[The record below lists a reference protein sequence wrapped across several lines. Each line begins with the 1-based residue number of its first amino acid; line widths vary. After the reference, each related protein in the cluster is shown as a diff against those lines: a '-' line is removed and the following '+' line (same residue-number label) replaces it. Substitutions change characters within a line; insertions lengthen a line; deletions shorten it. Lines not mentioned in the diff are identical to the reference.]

1 MDIQLIIKMI
11 KPNLFKFI
19 YSRLHKLGIKLIYS
33 VLLMFYAYQSEKT
46 PPWAKRIILGAIA
59 YLLMPIDA
67 IPDLTPFIGFTDD
80 LGVIS
85 FGLVSI
91 ACYIDNEVK
100 EKAKL
105 KLNSFFKEIDQV
117 AVKSVD
123 DSL

>member
-80 LGVIS
+80 LGVLLAEIATVS
-85 FGLVSI
+85 VYINAETKEQAKDKMKDWFG
-91 ACYIDNEVK
+91 K
-100 EKAKL
+100 
-105 KLNSFFKEIDQV
+105 
-117 AVKSVD
+117 
-123 DSL
+123 